1 MGELVVVVLV
11 SLKRV
16 KVDLA
21 IRLLELRRLRH
32 TEGQVLV
39 DYLEAPLPD
48 RQYPSPCECG
58 S

>member
-1 MGELVVVVLV
+1 MVVVLV